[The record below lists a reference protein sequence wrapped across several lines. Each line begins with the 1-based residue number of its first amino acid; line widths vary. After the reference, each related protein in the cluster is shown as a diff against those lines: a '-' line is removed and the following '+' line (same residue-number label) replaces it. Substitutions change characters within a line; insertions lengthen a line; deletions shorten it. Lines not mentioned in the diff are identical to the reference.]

1 MLHRLRALSLAL
13 LSIGFTVAVANA
25 DIVDVDG
32 SCTPG
37 VCGTT
42 PELTAGETSGPTSF
56 SFLYTAGSGDQYTIA
71 GQYAASFVAPDYLTV
86 FSADVTATYTGNKGT
101 TSAADSFTVDVLSN
115 FYDSDCCTWAGL
127 YTENVVLPSFTAP
140 PGSSFVGNFLWDG
153 VGIQPLTFT
162 AAGSQSASAT
172 LGDPNPPYDPT
183 FTQALLT
190 ADFDAQF
197 TFAAGTTAG
206 DGVAVVSTPEPFGVY
221 PVMLVGMWLGLVWM
235 QKRRKVLKE
244 GGNR

>member
-13 LSIGFTVAVANA
+13 LSIGFTVAVAHA

-37 VCGTT
+37 VCGAT
-42 PELTAGETSGPTSF
+42 PELTAGQTSGPTSF
-56 SFLYTAGSGDQYTIA
+56 SFLYTAGSGDTYDIA
-71 GQYAASFVAPDYLTV
+71 GMYSASFVGPDYPTS
-86 FSADVTATYTGNKGT
+86 FMADVTATYTGNKGT
-101 TSAADSFTVDVLSN
+101 TTAADTFTVDVLTS
-115 FYDSDCCTWAGL
+115 FYDASCCTWAGL
-127 YTENVVLPSFTAP
+127 YNENVVLPSFTGPA
-140 PGSSFVGNFLWDG
+140 GSSFVGNFLWDG

-172 LGDPNPPYDPT
+172 LGDPNPPYDST
-183 FTQALLT
+183 FTQPLLT
-190 ADFDAQF
+190 ADFDGVF

-206 DGVAVVSTPEPFGVY
+206 EGTSVVTTPEPVGVF

-235 QKRRKVLKE
+235 QKKRRKV
-244 GGNR
+244 